1 MANQRVLTMQQGINF
16 RELGGYATEDGHT
29 LKWHKVIRTGNLS
42 QLTATDLKF
51 LDDYGV
57 RYDIDF
63 RSPKEVLDEPDRVP
77 GNAKYQFAPVFNV
90 DETRNSDGTDKM
102 TANLEKHPDS
112 GYRHMLKV
120 YRMIATED
128 HSKAEYRRF
137 FDNLLANDQPN
148 EVLLFHC
155 TAGKDRTGMGAVYLL
170 SALGVDPQTIRTD
183 YLMSNETSVERIESM
198 VKEATKQGASAATIA
213 SVKALWSVNSDYL
226 DAALA
231 EIKRQSGN
239 MQHYL
244 RTELKLTK
252 TELADLRHLYL
263 D

>member
-1 MANQRVLTMQQGINF
+1 MAEQRILTMEQGINF
-16 RELGGYATEDGHT
+16 RELGGYQTKDGHT
-29 LKWHKVIRTGNLS
+29 IKWHKLIRSGSLS
-42 QLTATDLKF
+42 DLTATDLTT
-51 LDDYGV
+51 LDQYGV

-77 GNAKYQFAPVFNV
+77 GNAKYVYAPVFNV
-90 DETRNSDGTDKM
+90 DETKNSDGQDKM
-102 TANLEKHPDS
+102 AADLEKHPAS

-120 YRMIATED
+120 CRMVANEQ
-128 HSKAEYRRF
+128 HAKKEYRRF
-137 FDNLLANDQPN
+137 FDNLLANDQPD
-148 EVLLFHC
+148 EALLFHC

-170 SALGVDPQTIRTD
+170 TALGVDFATIRQD
-183 YLMSNETSVERIESM
+183 YILTNAASVQRIDGA
-198 VKEATKQGASAATIA
+198 VAAAQKQGLSAEAVASI
-213 SVKALWSVNSDYL
+213 KALWSVNDDYL

-239 MQHYL
+239 LEHYL

-252 TELADLRHLYL
+252 QEVTDLRRIYL

>member
-1 MANQRVLTMQQGINF
+1 MAKERVLTMQQGINF
-16 RELGGYATEDGHT
+16 RELGGYPTQDGHT
-29 LKWHKVIRTGNLS
+29 LKWQKVIRTGNLS
-42 QLTATDLKF
+42 QLTEADLQF
-51 LDDYGV
+51 LDQYGV

-63 RSPKEVLDEPDRVP
+63 RSPKEVLDDPDRVP

-120 YRMIATED
+120 YRMIATEQ
-128 HSKAEYRRF
+128 HAKNEYRRF

-170 SALGVDPQTIRTD
+170 SALGVDPQTIRQD
-183 YLMSNETSVERIESM
+183 YLLSNETSIKRINGM
-198 VKEATKQGASAATIA
+198 VAKAQAQGVSPEMLTSI
-213 SVKALWSVNSDYL
+213 KALWSVNGDYL

-252 TELADLRHLYL
+252 NELADLRQLYL

>member
-16 RELGGYATEDGHT
+16 RELGGYPTQDGHT
-29 LKWHKVIRTGNLS
+29 IKWHKVIRTGNLS
-42 QLTATDLKF
+42 QLTATDLAF
-51 LDDYGV
+51 LDHYGV

-77 GNAKYQFAPVFNV
+77 GQAKYQFAPIFNV

-120 YRMIATED
+120 YRMIATEA

-137 FDNLLANDQPN
+137 FDNLLANDQPDD
-148 EVLLFHC
+148 VLLFHC

-183 YLMSNETSVERIESM
+183 YLMSNQTSVKRIENM
-198 VKEATKQGASAATIA
+198 IQAATKQGASAATLA

-226 DAALA
+226 DAALT
-231 EIKRQSGN
+231 EIKHQSGN